1 MTQNKTA
8 QTMNHSGKSHFGR
21 SVPRGWRIKIK
32 KKLPWGGGGDRGYGY
47 FLELRIRLV
56 NC

>member
-32 KKLPWGGGGDRGYGY
+32 KKTSMGGGGGGG
-47 FLELRIRLV
+47 
-56 NC
+56 